1 MNRGGPK
8 YVVKRPTLIN
18 RVANWSR
25 IGGLPKMNQP
35 GFPEAMVQGSHY
47 EQIVEEL
54 EEFRTAINRDTQDI
68 VEIADALG
76 DLVWVALRMTMV
88 HGLDIN
94 YVMTKVYESNMSKF
108 CNSKEEAE
116 ATVTAYLNGEHPNKQ
131 GEKIKC
137 YFQEMDNGRYYVIKR
152 EADHKVMK
160 SINYVEPDFSELLGE
175 EVTQ

>member
-1 MNRGGPK
+1 MNKGGPK

-25 IGGLPKMNQP
+25 IGGLPKTNEP
-35 GFPEAMVQGSHY
+35 GVTDSSTQKSHY

-54 EEFRTAINRDTQDI
+54 DELHTAIERDTQDI

-94 YVMTKVYESNMSKF
+94 YVMTKIYDSNMSKF

-116 ATVTAYLNGEHPNKQ
+116 ETVTAYMSGEHPNKK
-131 GEKIKC
+131 GKKIKC

-152 EADHKVMK
+152 EKDHKVLK
-160 SINYVEPDFSELLGE
+160 SINYIEPDFTELLGE
-175 EVTQ
+175 EIK

>member
-1 MNRGGPK
+1 MNKGGPK

-25 IGGLPKMNQP
+25 IGGLPKTNEP
-35 GFPEAMVQGSHY
+35 GVPDSDTQKSHY

-54 EEFRTAINRDTQDI
+54 EELHTAINRDTQDI

-76 DLVWVALRMTMV
+76 DLVWVTLRMTMI

-116 ATVTAYLNGEHPNKQ
+116 ETVTAYMNGEHPNKKDV
-131 GEKIKC
+131 KIKC

-152 EADHKVMK
+152 ESDHKVMK
-160 SINYVEPDFSELLGE
+160 SINYIEPDFSELLQE
-175 EVTQ
+175 EAQ